1 MKNFIK
7 GKWFPLT
14 AAFLIVAA
22 VALVMAKFGWRIT
35 YAPELENSWDAVSAV
50 AAWISALAG
59 IAIPIVAVVFQYKL
73 DSNKNDIKGSNLEL
87 YSKLERLEK
96 ELEEYRSSKYTNSAT
111 QSSNTTSSNYDVL
124 KARILEYIGV
134 AMGATTRDIAAF
146 LGISTPTA
154 VKLLR
159 ELKSSGLIVTK
170 YIREDTNSETCHWKR
185 R

>member
-14 AAFLIVAA
+14 AAFLIGAA

-35 YAPELENSWDAVSAV
+35 YAPELENSWAAISAV
-50 AAWISALAG
+50 AACVSALAG
-59 IAIPIVAVVFQYKL
+59 ITIPIVAVAFQYKL
-73 DSNKNDIKGSNLEL
+73 DSNKKDIKGSNLEL
-87 YSKLERLEK
+87 YSKLERIEK
-96 ELEEYRSSKYTNSAT
+96 ELEEYRNGKYTNPANP
-111 QSSNTTSSNYDVL
+111 SSNAASSNHDTL

-134 AMGATTRDIAAF
+134 AMGATTRDIAAY

-159 ELKSSGLIVTK
+159 ELKSSGLIVTT

>member
-1 MKNFIK
+1 MKKIVK
-7 GKWFPLT
+7 GRWFPLT
-14 AAFLIVAA
+14 VAILIFAA
-22 VALVMAKFGWRIT
+22 VVIVMALSGWRIT

-50 AAWISALAG
+50 AACFSALAG
-59 IAIPIVAVVFQYKL
+59 IAIPIVAVAFQHKL

-96 ELEEYRSSKYTNSAT
+96 ELEEYRSGKFTNPVVP
-111 QSSNTTSSNYDVL
+111 SSNTASSNHEVL
-124 KARILEYIGV
+124 KSRIQEYLGV

-154 VKLLR
+154 VQLLR

-170 YIREDTNSETCHWKR
+170 YIREDINSETCHWKR